1 MAAPQ
6 KNSVTITRDEW
17 LDAIGESIEP
27 ADPNAITTTE
37 LAQLLG
43 IGRTAARAHLAR
55 LVAEGKARITS
66 KIVRSGLSA
75 TRCAAY
81 ALVKDKKR

>member
-1 MAAPQ
+1 MGA
-6 KNSVTITRDEW
+6 NITRDDW
-17 LDAIGESIEP
+17 LKALGQAIEP

-37 LAQLLG
+37 FAQLLG

-55 LVAEGKARITS
+55 LVSEGKARVTS
-66 KIVRSGLSA
+66 KIVRSGVSA

-81 ALVKDKKR
+81 VLVKDKAR